1 MDTMLHEHVVLL
13 EQQKKLAER
22 LYANARSELSKCLAN
37 TPALGYLH
45 RAEAENAYTADARN
59 LLAGVQEGAGRAVR
73 LFLRAEAAIEVVRA
87 PILLHPRRAVDVGS
101 LPLRP
106 PALVA
111 SGAANV
117 DAAWAVYMEKVAGYR
132 QRRAAAL
139 AAWHS
144 ESKHDPLAKHGLY
157 PPELTWGGIEYWERV
172 AGTAEGQCASL
183 VVLKDHAVRVP
194 PSRVP
199 TSRA

>member
-1 MDTMLHEHVVLL
+1 MFHCTKCAKHIETV
-13 EQQKKLAER
+13 AEKEK
-22 LYANARSELSKCLAN
+22 A
-37 TPALGYLH
+37 
-45 RAEAENAYTADARN
+45 
-59 LLAGVQEGAGRAVR
+59 AGVAGTQTAVTDAYAGLTAVQ
-73 LFLRAEAAIEVVRA
+73 LFRSAQTAIELARVQ
-87 PILLHPRRAVDVGS
+87 ILLHPRRAVNVDS

-117 DAAWAVYMEKVAGYR
+117 DAAWMVYMEKVEGYR

-144 ESKHDPLAKHGLY
+144 EGKQAPLAKHGLY

-183 VVLKDHAVRVP
+183 VVLKERAVRVP
-194 PSRVP
+194 PSHLP
-199 TSRA
+199 TTST